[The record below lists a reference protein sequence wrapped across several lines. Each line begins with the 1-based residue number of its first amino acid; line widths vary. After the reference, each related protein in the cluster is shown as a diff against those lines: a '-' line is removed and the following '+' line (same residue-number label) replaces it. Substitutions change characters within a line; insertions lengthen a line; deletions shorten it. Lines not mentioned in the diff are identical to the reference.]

1 MRAVEIRWIDAGSL
15 ATPRVDD
22 VLAVAGVFDLRDPAL
37 AALIA
42 MPTTSHD
49 IADERQPLAGRRDHF
64 RARRAMTRHL
74 AARWLGHAPESVVIA
89 HDATGAPRVLPP
101 DDRAFVSVAARG
113 PIAAIAVAATPVG
126 VDLEPVEPPREPVWS
141 VLHPDERAAI
151 ARAWRAGSDDP
162 FRDAWIAKEAWLKA
176 LGTGLRRDPA
186 SLQVQTVGVDSF
198 DIRDDSD
205 SRRLAFGVFH
215 SAMIVEARIR
225 CAVALLAEP

>member
-1 MRAVEIRWIDAGSL
+1 MRAVESRWIDAGSL
-15 ATPRVDD
+15 ATPRFDD

-176 LGTGLRRDPA
+176 LGTGLRRDPSEIIVRPIGA
-186 SLQVQTVGVDSF
+186 DGF
-198 DIRDDSD
+198 AIRDDGD
-205 SRRLAFGVFH
+205 ARALALGAFH
-215 SAMIVEARIR
+215 SAMIGEARIR
-225 CAVALLAEP
+225 CAVALLAAI

>member
-37 AALIA
+37 AGPLTLP
-42 MPTTSHD
+42 PTKHD

-64 RARRAMTRHL
+64 RARRALTRHL

-89 HDATGAPRVLPP
+89 HDATGAPRILAPAN
-101 DDRAFVSVAARG
+101 RAFVSVAARG

-141 VLHPDERAAI
+141 VLHPGERAAI
-151 ARAWRAGSDDP
+151 ASAWREDDDSP
-162 FRDAWIAKEAWLKA
+162 FRDVWIAKEAWLKA

-186 SLQVQTVGVDSF
+186 SLQVQTAGADSF

-215 SAMIVEARIR
+215 SAMIGEARIR
-225 CAVALLAEP
+225 CAVALLAAP